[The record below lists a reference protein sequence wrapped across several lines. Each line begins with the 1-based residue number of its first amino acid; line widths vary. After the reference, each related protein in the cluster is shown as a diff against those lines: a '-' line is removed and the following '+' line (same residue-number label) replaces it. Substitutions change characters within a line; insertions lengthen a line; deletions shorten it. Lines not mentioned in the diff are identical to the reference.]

1 MYSETQS
8 SICIVMTNLERTK
21 LIDKYLSREM
31 TKEEQMDFERLL
43 SEDKLSY
50 NDKLNLRDEMELQQE
65 IESAIQERGLRE
77 MLQKE
82 EAKIIKKKR
91 IKQIT
96 IWSLGSGSIIT
107 AIAAVMLLLF
117 VSKPIV
123 NHMRDLSSQYVSQW
137 DVSGIRGDDEYEESL
152 NNAIALMQ
160 EDKWDEA
167 GAIIEEVY
175 CKTRDEQGEYAKEI
189 HEFAEWL
196 KAIWLMHEGSESEA
210 KDLLQ
215 KIAES
220 DSYYSDQA
228 SDMLEK
234 L

>member
-1 MYSETQS
+1 MK
-8 SICIVMTNLERTK
+8 V
-21 LIDKYLSREM
+21 
-31 TKEEQMDFERLL
+31 
-43 SEDKLSY
+43 
-50 NDKLNLRDEMELQQE
+50 QQE
-65 IESAIQERGLRE
+65 IESAIQERGLHE
-77 MLQKE
+77 MLQRE
-82 EAKIIKKKR
+82 EAKIRKKNR

-123 NHMRDLSSQYVSQW
+123 NHMQDLSSQYVSQW
-137 DVSGIRGDDEYEESL
+137 DVSGIRGDDEYGESL

>member
-8 SICIVMTNLERTK
+8 SICIVMTNLERTT

-31 TKEEQMDFERLL
+31 TKEEQMNFERLL

-50 NDKLNLRDEMELQQE
+50 NDKLSLREEMKLQQE
-65 IESAIQERGLRE
+65 IESAISERGLRE
-77 MLQKE
+77 TLKNE
-82 EAKIIKKKR
+82 EAQIRKKNR
-91 IKQIT
+91 IKRIT
-96 IWSLGSGSIIT
+96 IWSLGSGSVIS

-117 VSKPIV
+117 MLRPVA
-123 NHMRDLSSQYVSQW
+123 NHMQELSSQYVMQW
-137 DVSGIRGDDEYEESL
+137 DASGIRGGDEYEEAL
-152 NNAIALMQ
+152 NNAIVLMQ
-160 EDKWDEA
+160 GDKWEEA
-167 GAIIEEVY
+167 GITIEEVY
-175 CKTRDEQGEYAKEI
+175 RKTQDEQGEYAAEI

-215 KIAES
+215 KIANS
-220 DSYYSDQA
+220 DSYYSNQA
-228 SDMLEK
+228 TEMLEQ

>member
-31 TKEEQMDFERLL
+31 TEEEQMDFERLL

-50 NDKLNLRDEMELQQE
+50 NDKLNLREEMKVQQE

-77 MLQKE
+77 MLHAE
-82 EAKIIKKKR
+82 ETKIRKKKR
-91 IKQIT
+91 IRRIT
-96 IWSLGSGSIIT
+96 LWSLGSGSVIT

-123 NHMRDLSSQYVSQW
+123 SHMQDLSSQYISQW
-137 DVSGIRGDDEYEESL
+137 ELSDIRGGDEYGESL

-167 GAIIEEVY
+167 GAIIEGVF
-175 CKTRDEQGEYAKEI
+175 CQTGVEQGEYAGEI

-215 KIAES
+215 KIAGG
-220 DSYYSDQA
+220 DSYYSKQA
-228 SDMLEK
+228 SEMLEQ